1 MNFLYLHYV
10 NYASFFPHVFC
21 LFEYLRLFFAC
32 FDLFIYT
39 LQSFSLQQ
47 FHLFKHWQSLWASAI
62 GRYTFWLVLSVLLQ
76 PIRCRPHHLGAWST
90 FMQMTATLR
99 RVASYRTALWHRLN
113 SVSMDT
119 EMLSS
124 SSCQCQVSV
133 NFKYVRIIYDYI
145 YNFTCV
151 FRHIYK
157 IYLYKSILDMFI

>member
-21 LFEYLRLFFAC
+21 LFEYLRLFLHALISLLHC
-32 FDLFIYT
+32 
-39 LQSFSLQQ
+39 FSLQQ

-76 PIRCRPHHLGAWST
+76 PIRCHPHHRGAWST

-151 FRHIYK
+151 FRHIY
-157 IYLYKSILDMFI
+157 IRVF